1 MGSAGR
7 RSVFVGALCTGV
19 AMLGISVHGLLGI
32 DADLQR
38 SAYAA
43 RAVQSHTVEYHS
55 VRALH
60 PNGGDCDNFAPPPGS
75 RTRT

>member
-1 MGSAGR
+1 
-7 RSVFVGALCTGV
+7 
-19 AMLGISVHGLLGI
+19 MLGISVHGLLGV

-43 RAVQSHTVEYHS
+43 RVVQQQQPVEYHS

-60 PNGGDCDNFAPPPGS
+60 HHGDCDQYESPRS
-75 RTRT
+75 RT

>member
-1 MGSAGR
+1 
-7 RSVFVGALCTGV
+7 
-19 AMLGISVHGLLGI
+19 MLGISVHGLLGI

-43 RAVQSHTVEYHS
+43 RAVQSHAVEYHS
-55 VRALH
+55 VRAVH
-60 PNGGDCDNFAPPPGS
+60 SHDGDCDNFTPPPRS

>member
-1 MGSAGR
+1 M

-19 AMLGISVHGLLGI
+19 AMVAVSVNGLLGV

-43 RAVQSHTVEYHS
+43 QQRPVEPHSS
-55 VRALH
+55 VRVTFHSNCPA
-60 PNGGDCDNFAPPPGS
+60 APARDPK
-75 RTRT
+75 RRI

>member
-1 MGSAGR
+1 
-7 RSVFVGALCTGV
+7 
-19 AMLGISVHGLLGI
+19 MLGISVHGLLGV

-43 RAVQSHTVEYHS
+43 RALHGNTVEYHS

-60 PNGGDCDNFAPPPGS
+60 HHGDCDQYAPPPGS
-75 RTRT
+75 RT